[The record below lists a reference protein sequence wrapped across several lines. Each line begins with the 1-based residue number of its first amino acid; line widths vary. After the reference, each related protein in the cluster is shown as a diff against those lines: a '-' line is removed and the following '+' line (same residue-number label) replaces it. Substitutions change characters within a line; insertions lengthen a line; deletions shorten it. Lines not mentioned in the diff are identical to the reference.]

1 MSVVQYCVP
10 FSSGDSALCWLE
22 QLSTEKILHIATTTK
37 KQATKHSHTHSR
49 THAHTSARTHKEKHG
64 CLCYRISMLFQS
76 SCDTAA
82 SSQLN

>member
-1 MSVVQYCVP
+1 MSVVQDCVP

-49 THAHTSARTHKEKHG
+49 THARTHKRAHTQRKAW
-64 CLCYRISMLFQS
+64 LSLLQNQYVISE
-76 SCDTAA
+76 
-82 SSQLN
+82 QL